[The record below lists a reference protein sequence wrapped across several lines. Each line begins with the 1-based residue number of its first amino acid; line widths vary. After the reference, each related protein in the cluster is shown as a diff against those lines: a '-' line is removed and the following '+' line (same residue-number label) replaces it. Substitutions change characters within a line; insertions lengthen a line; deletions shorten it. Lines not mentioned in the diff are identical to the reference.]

1 MTILRNPTNE
11 EMLSKW
17 SECSY
22 ANLDKFDLSDIH
34 SVMYVQRGETVDDFL
49 SLFNLTGDQ
58 LIHSQ
63 KQAVNDL
70 LVEVDELMK
79 ETNNTL
85 RDFIVDY
92 VLNDTDEETLLLA
105 RQDCIEELQMIYET
119 VRLKMEAVAFQCGVA

>member
-1 MTILRNPTNE
+1 MTTLRNLTNE
-11 EMLSKW
+11 EILSKW

-22 ANLDKFDLSDIH
+22 ANLDKFDLSDLH
-34 SVMYVQRGETVDDFL
+34 SVMYVEQGETVEDFL

-70 LVEVDELMK
+70 LVEVDDLMK
-79 ETNNTL
+79 ETNNNL

-92 VLNDTDEETLLLA
+92 VLSDTDEKTHLIA
-105 RQDCIEELQMIYET
+105 RRDCIEELQMIYET
-119 VRLKMEAVAFQCGVA
+119 VRRKMEAVAFQCGVA

>member
-1 MTILRNPTNE
+1 MKNSTQPTNE

-22 ANLDKFDLSDIH
+22 ANLNKFDLSDIH

-63 KQAVNDL
+63 KQRVNDL

-92 VLNDTDEETLLLA
+92 VLSDTDEETHLIA
-105 RQDCIEELQMIYET
+105 RRDCIEELQMIYET
-119 VRLKMEAVAFQCGVA
+119 VKRKMEAVAFQCEGA

>member
-1 MTILRNPTNE
+1 MTTLRNPTNE

-22 ANLDKFDLSDIH
+22 ANLNKFDLSDIH
-34 SVMYVQRGETVDDFL
+34 SVMYVEQGETVDDFL

-92 VLNDTDEETLLLA
+92 VLSDTDEETHLIA
-105 RQDCIEELQMIYET
+105 RRDCIEELQMIYET
-119 VRLKMEAVAFQCGVA
+119 VKRKMEAVAFQCEGA

>member
-1 MTILRNPTNE
+1 MTTLRNLTNE

-22 ANLDKFDLSDIH
+22 ANLNKFDLSDIH

-63 KQAVNDL
+63 KQRVNDL

-85 RDFIVDY
+85 RDFIIDY
-92 VLNDTDEETLLLA
+92 VLNDTDEETFLIA
-105 RQDCIEELQMIYET
+105 RRDCIEELLMFYET
-119 VRLKMEAVAFQCGVA
+119 VKRKMEAVAFQCGVA

>member
-1 MTILRNPTNE
+1 MTTSRNPINE

-17 SECSY
+17 SDCSH

-58 LIHSQ
+58 LIQSQ

-70 LVEVDELMK
+70 LMEVDDLMK

-92 VLNDTDEETLLLA
+92 VLSDTDEETLLLA

-119 VRLKMEAVAFQCGVA
+119 VERKMEAVAFQCEGA

>member
-1 MTILRNPTNE
+1 MKNSPQLTIE

-22 ANLDKFDLSDIH
+22 ANLNKFDLSDIH
-34 SVMYVQRGETVDDFL
+34 SVMYVERGETVDDFL

-63 KQAVNDL
+63 KQRVNDL

-92 VLNDTDEETLLLA
+92 VLNDTDEETHLIA
-105 RQDCIEELQMIYET
+105 RRDCIEELQMLYET
-119 VRLKMEAVAFQCGVA
+119 VKRKMEAVALQCGGA

>member
-1 MTILRNPTNE
+1 MTTLRNLTNE

-63 KQAVNDL
+63 KQRVNDL

-92 VLNDTDEETLLLA
+92 VLNDTDEETLLVA

-119 VRLKMEAVAFQCGVA
+119 VKRKMKAVAFQCEGA

>member
-22 ANLDKFDLSDIH
+22 ANLNKFDLSCIH
-34 SVMYVQRGETVDDFL
+34 SVMYVEQGETVDDFL

-63 KQAVNDL
+63 KQRVNDL

-92 VLNDTDEETLLLA
+92 VLSDTDEETHLIA
-105 RQDCIEELQMIYET
+105 RRDCIEELQMIYET
-119 VRLKMEAVAFQCGVA
+119 VKRKMEAVAFQCEGA

>member
-1 MTILRNPTNE
+1 MKNSTQPTNE

-22 ANLDKFDLSDIH
+22 ANLNKFDLSDIH

-63 KQAVNDL
+63 KQRVNDL

-92 VLNDTDEETLLLA
+92 VLNDADEETFLIA
-105 RQDCIEELQMIYET
+105 RRDCIEELLMLYET
-119 VRLKMEAVAFQCGVA
+119 VKRKMEAAAFQCGVA

>member
-1 MTILRNPTNE
+1 MTTSRNPTNE

-34 SVMYVQRGETVDDFL
+34 SVMYVEQGETVDDFL

-92 VLNDTDEETLLLA
+92 VLSDTDEETHLIA
-105 RQDCIEELQMIYET
+105 RRDCIEELQMIYET
-119 VRLKMEAVAFQCGVA
+119 VKRKMEAVAFQCEGT

>member
-63 KQAVNDL
+63 KQRVNDL

-92 VLNDTDEETLLLA
+92 VLNDTDEETLLVA

-119 VRLKMEAVAFQCGVA
+119 VKRKMEAVAFQCEGT

>member
-22 ANLDKFDLSDIH
+22 ANLNKFDLSDIH
-34 SVMYVQRGETVDDFL
+34 SVMYVEQGETVDDFL

-63 KQAVNDL
+63 KQRVNDL

-92 VLNDTDEETLLLA
+92 VLNDTDEETHLIA
-105 RQDCIEELQMIYET
+105 RRDCIEELQMIYET
-119 VRLKMEAVAFQCGVA
+119 VKRKMEAVAFQCEGA

>member
-1 MTILRNPTNE
+1 MKNSTQPTNE

-22 ANLDKFDLSDIH
+22 ANLNKFDLSDIH

-63 KQAVNDL
+63 KQRVNDL

-85 RDFIVDY
+85 RDFIIDY
-92 VLNDTDEETLLLA
+92 VLNDTDEETFLIA
-105 RQDCIEELQMIYET
+105 RRDCIEELQMLYET
-119 VRLKMEAVAFQCGVA
+119 VKRKMEAVAFQCAIA

>member
-1 MTILRNPTNE
+1 MTTLRNPTNE

-22 ANLDKFDLSDIH
+22 ANLNKFDLSDIH

-63 KQAVNDL
+63 KQRVNDL

-92 VLNDTDEETLLLA
+92 VLSDTDEETLPVA
-105 RQDCIEELQMIYET
+105 RRDCIEELQMIYET
-119 VRLKMEAVAFQCGVA
+119 VKRKMKAIAFQCEGA

>member
-1 MTILRNPTNE
+1 MTTLRNLANE

-22 ANLDKFDLSDIH
+22 ANLNKFDLSDIH
-34 SVMYVQRGETVDDFL
+34 SVMYVQQGETVENFL
-49 SLFNLTGDQ
+49 GLFNLTGDQ

-92 VLNDTDEETLLLA
+92 VLNDTDGETLLLA

-119 VRLKMEAVAFQCGVA
+119 VRLKMEAVSFQCEGT